1 MDVLE
6 HIEHTNAFIKSLI
19 KHIKPGGHLLINVP
33 ALNLFYS
40 VYGLGKGN
48 DHAFYHCQSCDVRYK
63 YPGLTPQEENH
74 FYAEEFV
81 SYILYPSKITS
92 RKNIIRIRLE
102 SKIKSNAVSGFT
114 IYTNNPDIG
123 MNFVYNGINNKPID
137 FTRFTEEY
145 GVGMISKNC
154 VVDPLMMKY
163 VTAHNQKVAA
173 YLTAKFGVTWK
184 DDLPATP
191 FGLQKQ

>member
-1 MDVLE
+1 MKKILLALFFLCSIAVEAETKEIIAEVVFENATDVTFSSGTFFITELE
-6 HIEHTNAFIKSLI
+6 EEIEITSLENFKI
-19 KHIKPGGHLLINVP
+19 TLPKK
-33 ALNLFYS
+33 
-40 VYGLGKGN
+40 GKYQFG
-48 DHAFYHCQSCDVRYK
+48 
-63 YPGLTPQEENH
+63 

>member
-1 MDVLE
+1 MKKILLALFFLFSIAVEAETKEIIAEVVFENATDVTFSSGTFFITELDEEIEITSLE
-6 HIEHTNAFIKSLI
+6 NFKITLPK
-19 KHIKPGGHLLINVP
+19 K
-33 ALNLFYS
+33 
-40 VYGLGKGN
+40 GKYQF
-48 DHAFYHCQSCDVRYK
+48 D
-63 YPGLTPQEENH
+63 

-102 SKIKSNAVSGFT
+102 SKIKSNAVSGFN

-163 VTAHNQKVAA
+163 VTAHNQILVRS
-173 YLTAKFGVTWK
+173 LE
-184 DDLPATP
+184 
-191 FGLQKQ
+191 

>member
-1 MDVLE
+1 
-6 HIEHTNAFIKSLI
+6 
-19 KHIKPGGHLLINVP
+19 
-33 ALNLFYS
+33 
-40 VYGLGKGN
+40 
-48 DHAFYHCQSCDVRYK
+48 
-63 YPGLTPQEENH
+63 
-74 FYAEEFV
+74 
-81 SYILYPSKITS
+81 
-92 RKNIIRIRLE
+92 
-102 SKIKSNAVSGFT
+102 
-114 IYTNNPDIG
+114 